1 MKECNRKQG
10 FRDCIIYY
18 WTHKEPSTRYSSG
31 CPPTSACFYWT
42 FSQVSKFRVEF
53 LQNGWKYPWFLLVS
67 LVRPVQSLDVSG
79 VWWGD
84 PTTGFLASIW
94 IASSVNTSLIRL
106 IALASS
112 LEGSPSCWTT
122 SCVHVH
128 ALQWGS
134 GLWRILTRTRSV
146 ANVEQV
152 VYILSF
158 LLKSRYFR
166 EGLNKLYYFFNWTF
180 TILWPLSCFGCI

>member
-1 MKECNRKQG
+1 MVLTSLTSE
-10 FRDCIIYY
+10 
-18 WTHKEPSTRYSSG
+18 T
-31 CPPTSACFYWT
+31 CPVTW
-42 FSQVSKFRVEF
+42 RVWG
-53 LQNGWKYPWFLLVS
+53 LVRRPHHWVS
-67 LVRPVQSLDVSG
+67 LYYL
-79 VWWGD
+79 
-84 PTTGFLASIW
+84 LLSIW
-94 IASSVNTSLIRL
+94 IAFVWVKCKHFSYSPWL
-106 IALASS
+106 ALASS

-122 SCVHVH
+122 SCVHVY

-158 LLKSRYFR
+158 LLKSRDFK
-166 EGLNKLYYFFNWTF
+166 EGLKKLHYFFNWTF